1 MVSTVK
7 DFGVLCLMDLSPF
20 HVSRDNV
27 AGEDECAALFSVDY
41 ADDYPEF
48 EDFEEEEE
56 GNDKI

>member
-7 DFGVLCLMDLSPF
+7 DLGVLCLMDLSPT

-27 AGEDECAALFSVDY
+27 TGEDECAALFSVDY

-56 GNDKI
+56 